1 MQEEKLFRKDFVF
14 IIIINFLVFLNH
26 LAILATFPFYIEA
39 LGGSE
44 AVAGMAVALFCVV
57 SVVCRPFI
65 GWMLDNGK
73 RKMILA
79 VGLLGML
86 LMPLGYLFLH
96 TLVLAFVC
104 RMVHGAALAFSNTST
119 ATIAT
124 DSVPRSRFAEGMGIF
139 GLATALATAV
149 APAIGLALMEKYGF
163 SVLFLFGSLSIA
175 LALVLFFLL
184 KAPNIAVEKK
194 PLSLKGLF
202 DKNAVP
208 ASLTAVL
215 SGFGFGGL
223 EPALQSMAVA
233 IAPPEKRGSANSTFL
248 CAYDIGIGIGGAIAG
263 GLISSF
269 GYETM
274 FTGMSVFNL
283 LSIVIYVLIGRNHPS
298 SFSYRKRK
306 NAKA

>member
-79 VGLLGML
+79 VGLFGML

-104 RMVHGAALAFSNTST
+104 RMVHVFIITRG
-119 ATIAT
+119 
-124 DSVPRSRFAEGMGIF
+124 
-139 GLATALATAV
+139 
-149 APAIGLALMEKYGF
+149 K
-163 SVLFLFGSLSIA
+163 
-175 LALVLFFLL
+175 LL
-184 KAPNIAVEKK
+184 
-194 PLSLKGLF
+194 
-202 DKNAVP
+202 
-208 ASLTAVL
+208 
-215 SGFGFGGL
+215 
-223 EPALQSMAVA
+223 
-233 IAPPEKRGSANSTFL
+233 
-248 CAYDIGIGIGGAIAG
+248 
-263 GLISSF
+263 
-269 GYETM
+269 
-274 FTGMSVFNL
+274 
-283 LSIVIYVLIGRNHPS
+283 
-298 SFSYRKRK
+298 
-306 NAKA
+306 